1 MKGLCLDTNA
11 YSDFMRGNQA
21 AVSLIEAADQ
31 VWMPFVVLGE
41 LRAGF
46 SKGARAAVNEAE
58 LTEFLASPYVAIAG
72 AADATSRIYARVF
85 DSLRRRGAPIPTNDL
100 WVAACALEQHATLF
114 SHDAHFA
121 AVDGLMVVKRLA
133 DWQQ

>member
-11 YSDFMRGNQA
+11 YSDFMRGREA
-21 AVSLIEAADQ
+21 AVALIEAADQ

-46 SKGARAAVNEAE
+46 SKGSRSAINEAE

-72 AADATSRIYARVF
+72 AVDATSRIYARVF
-85 DSLRRRGAPIPTNDL
+85 DSLRRRGSPIPTNDL
-100 WVAACALEQHATLF
+100 WVAACALEQHAALF
-114 SHDAHFA
+114 TYDAHFA
-121 AVDGLMVVKRLA
+121 AVEGLKVVSKLT
-133 DWQQ
+133 DWK

>member
-11 YSDFMRGNQA
+11 YSEFMRGIEA

-46 SKGARAAVNEAE
+46 SKGSRAAVNEAE

-72 AADATSRIYARVF
+72 AGEATSRIYARVF
-85 DSLRRRGAPIPTNDL
+85 DTLRRRSVPIPTNDL
-100 WVAACALEQHATLF
+100 WVAACALEQHAALF
-114 SHDAHFA
+114 TYDAHFA
-121 AVDGLMVVKRLA
+121 VVEGLKVVTKHEE
-133 DWQQ
+133 WQ